1 MNEMRKNTRQVFWLL
16 FLLFALLSA
25 YLAKFLAV
33 DAPAISTSSLNPRLL
48 IDRTAID
55 RGDILSADGAFL
67 AYSENGERHYPLEE
81 AAAHITGYA
90 DYQRAGFAAVEAK
103 ANFRLQKASLEMVQ
117 RITGLFTQKKPKGDS
132 VVLTVDSDL
141 QTLAYEGLKGKK
153 GAVVIVEP
161 STGKILAMVSAPS
174 FDPNEASANWA
185 TLSKDA
191 DTSPLLNRAA
201 QGLYPPGSIFKIA
214 TSVAILENI
223 PEAKTTT
230 VNCEGT
236 QIFSSKKLSCFNKN
250 VHGTVNL
257 ESAFAVS
264 CNIYF
269 ASMGLKVGPTKL
281 SETAN
286 KLMFNTAIPFD
297 LDASISSFQLDK
309 NSLERD
315 ILDSSIGQ
323 GKTMATPLH
332 MALLASSV
340 ANGGIMMSPYIIDHY
355 VSYNGQSHT
364 KRMPSMLSTP
374 FTQEESNVLSQMMK
388 SAVDY
393 GTATKAAVSGID
405 IAAKTGSAE
414 TSNNQTHGWLVAF
427 GPYENPK
434 WALCAIV
441 ENAGGSSAILPM
453 CKKLIEKLAKL

>member
-33 DAPAISTSSLNPRLL
+33 DAPALSTSSLNPRLL
-48 IDRTAID
+48 IERAAID
-55 RGDILSADGAFL
+55 RGDIMSADGALL
-67 AYSENGERHYPLEE
+67 AYSEGGERRYPLEE

-90 DYQRAGFAAVEAK
+90 DYGRAGFSAVEAK

-132 VVLTVDSDL
+132 AVLTVDSSL

-161 STGKILAMVSAPS
+161 STGKILAMASAPS
-174 FDPNEASANWA
+174 FDPNEVNASWA
-185 TLSKDA
+185 ALSKDEN
-191 DTSPLLNRAA
+191 SSLLNRAA
-201 QGLYPPGSIFKIA
+201 QGLYPPGSVFKMA

-223 PEAKTTT
+223 PDAETAAIE
-230 VNCEGT
+230 CSGS

-250 VHGTVNL
+250 VHGSVSM
-257 ESAFAVS
+257 ERAFALS

-269 ASMGLKVGPTKL
+269 ASMGLEVGPAAL
-281 SETAN
+281 AQTAN
-286 KLMFNTAIPFD
+286 KLMFNQQIPFD
-297 LDASISSFQLDK
+297 LDVNTSSFRLDRG
-309 NSLERD
+309 SLERD

-332 MALLASSV
+332 MALLASAA

-355 VSYNGQSHT
+355 VSYNGQSHG
-364 KRMPSMLSTP
+364 KRMPSMLAAP
-374 FTQEESNVLSQMMK
+374 FTQEEAATLSRMMK

-393 GTATKAAVSGID
+393 GTATKAAVPGID

-427 GPYENPK
+427 GPYENPE

-453 CKKLIEKLAKL
+453 CKKLIEKLSKM